1 MFCPPEY
8 PYQMAT
14 EYQDFESQQAY
25 PGQTLQAYNTS
36 VSAYSPLSTQDRPSP
51 SFRIE
56 DILLQNKVGVYAGL
70 PYGAYSTAYYA
81 NYQNVAITHSYIND
95 REIQGKV

>member
-14 EYQDFESQQAY
+14 EYQNFESQQAY

-36 VSAYSPLSTQDRPSP
+36 ISAYSPPSTQDRPSP

-56 DILLQNKVGVYAGL
+56 DILLQNKVMCLLLNHTFHSISSKISIKSAFL
-70 PYGAYSTAYYA
+70 NICLRYST
-81 NYQNVAITHSYIND
+81 
-95 REIQGKV
+95 